1 MLLPLQGRPWRR
13 PAFPWT
19 ALPALGTGAELL
31 AQHTIASFH
40 PCVSPIFLKG
50 REGPQGWARDR
61 RLQDPTALGG
71 GWGVGEKSS
80 NWTSGRV
87 SLRNAAAFTGLGGT
101 KEEHE
106 CCHSNCLLRAGL
118 TSFFNLSFNIDV
130 FPEGH

>member
-71 GWGVGEKSS
+71 GGSEKRAP
-80 NWTSGRV
+80 TGHLAV
-87 SLRNAAAFTGLGGT
+87 S
-101 KEEHE
+101 
-106 CCHSNCLLRAGL
+106 
-118 TSFFNLSFNIDV
+118 
-130 FPEGH
+130 P